1 MTNNTL
7 IKNTTMKIKVL
18 LLLAVA
24 ALLCHTPLQAAGN
37 EPIKYDIAS
46 AGSGVQGTYLVKV
59 WVYSKTGK
67 VTDEQLKYAA
77 VHGCIFRGFSGG
89 QGMPSQR
96 AIATSPTVEQDHA
109 DYFKAFFED
118 ENTYLQYA
126 SVVGASYERV
136 KLQKKGYKV
145 GAVVQV
151 NKDQLRRDLEKA
163 GIVKGLSSGF

>member
-1 MTNNTL
+1 
-7 IKNTTMKIKVL
+7 MKIKTL
-18 LLLAVA
+18 LLMAVA
-24 ALLCHTPLQAAGN
+24 ALLCQIPLQAADN
-37 EPIKYDIAS
+37 DPLKYDIAS

-59 WVYSKTGK
+59 WVYSKNGK

-77 VHGCIFRGFSGG
+77 VHGCIFRGFAGG

-96 AIATSPTVEQDHA
+96 PIAAGPTVEQDHA
-109 DYFKAFFED
+109 DYFQAFFDGEG
-118 ENTYLQYA
+118 TYLQFA

-151 NKDQLRRDLEKA
+151 NKDQLRRELEKA